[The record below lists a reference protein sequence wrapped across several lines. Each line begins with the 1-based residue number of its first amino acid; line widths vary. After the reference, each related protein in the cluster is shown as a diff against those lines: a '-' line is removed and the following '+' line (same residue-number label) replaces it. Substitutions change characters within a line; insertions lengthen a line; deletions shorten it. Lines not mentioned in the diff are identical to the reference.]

1 VLADVREPFLH
12 DAHELEA
19 DVARKLDV
27 AQIREEFGRLTGIA
41 SEALHHVG
49 QVVQQLGRVEL
60 IRAHLLHEVAQI
72 QHLLAQQPL
81 DAREIDG
88 RGPIL
93 DAVLTSAEAGA
104 RKPDP
109 QIFRMALER
118 TRVPAERA
126 ILVGDSLDVDVA
138 GGQAAGIR
146 SLLLDRNASAAEAGD
161 VERISTLDNLPTL
174 VAGSPI
180 V

>member
-1 VLADVREPFLH
+1 VLGQALPDTGLDRRQLTDLLLDALRFVPFPDAAPVLGALRAGGIHTAVVSNWDCSLGDVLA
-12 DAHELEA
+12 
-19 DVARKLDV
+19 
-27 AQIREEFGRLTGIA
+27 G
-41 SEALHHVG
+41 
-49 QVVQQLGRVEL
+49 LGL
-60 IRAHLLHEVAQI
+60 GGL
-72 QHLLAQQPL
+72 
-81 DAREIDG
+81 
-88 RGPIL
+88 L

-118 TRVPAERA
+118 TRIPAERA

-146 SLLLDRNASAAEAGD
+146 SLLLDRNASVAEAAD